1 MICPYCGAE
10 LESGVLQAGGG
21 RGIYW
26 LEHRVKYRLPQQVNG
41 AEGLC
46 NQDGLIQFPYVPAF
60 RCPACRKI
68 ICSY

>member
-26 LEHRVKYRLPQQVNG
+26 LEHRVKYRPPQQVNG
-41 AEGLC
+41 AE
-46 NQDGLIQFPYVPAF
+46 GLIQFPYVPAF